1 LLDCDKNRHSV
12 KKIDSLFLSSGL
24 KSLTFCLASRLHH
37 GWYAARCRKEGKEI
51 MEAIKIDE
59 KMLREL
65 ENASDY
71 TAELVKESS
80 DFNENMDL
88 VPLDIIFSAGRKL

>member
-1 LLDCDKNRHSV
+1 
-12 KKIDSLFLSSGL
+12 
-24 KSLTFCLASRLHH
+24 
-37 GWYAARCRKEGKEI
+37 